1 VNESS
6 YFPNS
11 LDVDYVRVWYKEGTS
26 KSREVLGKKQS
37 DFSYLK
43 LENNKEAAPKKRIK
57 YMYDK
62 KAFKDDLLTV
72 SVLPSPGKKLIV
84 TSLGKDVN
92 YTFTVLN
99 PAGKELLKKEI
110 TTSFSEFDLSQVAT
124 HQDVKVKIKTSC
136 REIEE
141 TISLK

>member
-1 VNESS
+1 
-6 YFPNS
+6 
-11 LDVDYVRVWYKEGTS
+11 
-26 KSREVLGKKQS
+26 
-37 DFSYLK
+37 
-43 LENNKEAAPKKRIK
+43 
-57 YMYDK
+57 MYDK